1 MDFDKENQDELID
14 RIAID
19 LIDTSS
25 FSTRE
30 TYTGIFGFAE
40 IELTLD
46 RVCIDNFYGPNCDI
60 FCLENCDGC
69 DGVDCGTNQLCI
81 NLVFN
86 YTCICVPGFTGI
98 DCSININDCAG
109 ANCNN
114 GTCMDGI
121 DTFTCVCGPRYTG
134 QFCETVLDSYQLMV
148 TIHSFSNPG
157 GMCADDGCGLDI
169 CCELGSCPSTCQ
181 YYFSLCQRPSG
192 APVSTIRSVNQGNC
206 VETLTGISGQV
217 KDGNS
222 FTDRVFGSVNP
233 IILSGVQWV
242 S

>member
-1 MDFDKENQDELID
+1 M
-14 RIAID
+14 
-19 LIDTSS
+19 IDTSS

-69 DGVDCGTNQLCI
+69 DGVDCGTNQLCV

-86 YTCICVPGFTGI
+86 YTCVCMPGFTGTDCLTDI
-98 DCSININDCAG
+98 DDCA
-109 ANCNN
+109 AVNCNN

-121 DTFTCVCGPRYTG
+121 DTFTCVCDPRYTG
-134 QFCETVLDSYQLMV
+134 QFCETQLDSYQLIV

-157 GMCADDGCGLDI
+157 GMCADDGCSNSPGN
-169 CCELGSCPSTCQ
+169 CCELNQTCPSACH
-181 YYFSLCQRPSG
+181 YYFSFCQRPPG
-192 APVSTIRSVNQGNC
+192 AEVSTIRSEN
-206 VETLTGISGQV
+206 TSSTAS
-217 KDGNS
+217 
-222 FTDRVFGSVNP
+222 
-233 IILSGVQWV
+233 ILEDVSSYKPSLSLANDNVQQQ
-242 S
+242 